1 MGSSSKMRNGRQES
15 IVFKM
20 GYFVSFVACFT
31 RKIKI
36 APAAGAALLLLLTG
50 GAVQAQSVRI
60 PNFWDPK
67 VQLDRPEIPTS
78 RTIRFLVDDDFPP
91 LHFAGPDG
99 TPTGFSVELA
109 RAACERLGLT
119 CTVQVR
125 RFDTLLDALA
135 GKQGDVVAA
144 AVPVTADLR
153 QRFAV
158 TAPYFKI
165 PARLA
170 AKTALAKDA
179 PTFTPKS
186 LQGKTIGIVGGT
198 AHEAFAKAFMRG
210 ATFKPYP
217 ELTALE
223 AALKAGEVDY
233 AFADGLGL
241 ALWIGG
247 EDAAGCCVFAG
258 GPYLESR
265 FFGEG
270 IGFIARPEDDNLR
283 RALDYALQQ
292 LWKEGKYAELYLR
305 FFPISPF

>member
-1 MGSSSKMRNGRQES
+1 MR
-15 IVFKM
+15 
-20 GYFVSFVACFT
+20 YFISMMIRFA
-31 RKIKI
+31 RKIKD
-36 APAAGAALLLLLTG
+36 AAWAWGPILLLDLGGAA
-50 GAVQAQSVRI
+50 QAQAQAQAVMV

-67 VQLDRPEIPTS
+67 AQLERPDIPAT

-91 LHFAGPDG
+91 LHFPGLDG

-109 RAACERLGLT
+109 RAACERLSLT

-135 GKQGDVVAA
+135 EKQGDVVAA
-144 AVPVTADLR
+144 AIPITADLR
-153 QRFAV
+153 QRFAL

-170 AKTALAKDA
+170 TKPSQINDM
-179 PTFTPKS
+179 PSFSPKA
-186 LQGKTIGIVGGT
+186 LQGKSVGVVEGT
-198 AHEAFAKAFMRG
+198 AHEAFAKAFMQSS
-210 ATFKPYP
+210 TLKPYP
-217 ELTALE
+217 ELTA
-223 AALKAGEVDY
+223 AQADLKAGGIDY
-233 AFADGLGL
+233 VFADGLGL

-247 EDAAGCCVFAG
+247 EEADGCCVFAG

-270 IGFIARPEDDNLR
+270 IGFVLRGEDDDLR